1 MLSVGLQCENNLRW
15 LTIHLHFLSQRKTR
29 DELSHNIFL
38 MLQECN
44 KFREHQ
50 ARENLIELL
59 EKQLAARRKLI
70 KELLVNIEKSDSLL
84 RPKADGLGTND

>member
-1 MLSVGLQCENNLRW
+1 
-15 LTIHLHFLSQRKTR
+15 
-29 DELSHNIFL
+29 

-59 EKQLAARRKLI
+59 EKQLAARRKLTN
-70 KELLVNIEKSDSLL
+70 ELLVNIEKSDSLL
-84 RPKADGLGTND
+84 RPRADGLGTVNTSDGD

>member
-1 MLSVGLQCENNLRW
+1 
-15 LTIHLHFLSQRKTR
+15 
-29 DELSHNIFL
+29 

-59 EKQLAARRKLI
+59 EKQLAARRKLTN
-70 KELLVNIEKSDSLL
+70 ELLVNIEKSNSLL
-84 RPKADGLGTND
+84 RRDDRLGTVNTSDGD